1 MWPAIIAGITGV
13 ASAAASRPKDPK
25 EKRPIKTVIAIGIGA
40 GVAYGMYK
48 IIQKELAE
56 TIKKK
61 KNTKLFD
68 EEIDPKIN
76 ASYKPSQF
84 ITWADKL
91 EDSFNSNWLD
101 QTDEAAI
108 YSIMRKLKN
117 NTDWL
122 ELNKAYGLR
131 TYYDPFNLTYIT
143 GKEINLVKA
152 LQMELDTKEKNQVN
166 YILKSKGITYRI

>member
-1 MWPAIIAGITGV
+1 MWPAIIAGVTGV

-56 TIKKK
+56 AIQKK
-61 KNTKLFD
+61 KNKKMFD
-68 EEIDPKIN
+68 EEIDPKIK
-76 ASYKPSQF
+76 ASYKPTQF
-84 ITWADKL
+84 VTWADKL
-91 EDSFNSNWLD
+91 EDSFNSNFLD

-131 TYYDPFNLTYIT
+131 SYYDPFSLTYLT

-152 LQMELDTKEKNQVN
+152 LQMELDSKEKNTVN
-166 YILKSKGITYRI
+166 YILKTKGITYRV

>member
-1 MWPAIIAGITGV
+1 MWPAIIAGVTGI
-13 ASAAASRPKDPK
+13 ASAAASRPRDPK

-56 TIKKK
+56 AIKKK
-61 KNTKLFD
+61 KNKKMFD
-68 EEIDPKIN
+68 EEIDPKIK
-76 ASYKPSQF
+76 ASYKPTQF
-84 ITWADKL
+84 VTWADKL
-91 EDSFNSNWLD
+91 EDSFNSNFLD
-101 QTDEAAI
+101 QTDEASI

-131 TYYDPFNLTYIT
+131 SYYDPFSLTYIT

-166 YILKSKGITYRI
+166 YILKSKGITYRV

>member
-1 MWPAIIAGITGV
+1 MWPAIIAGVTGV

-56 TIKKK
+56 AIKKK
-61 KNTKLFD
+61 KNKKMFD
-68 EEIDPKIN
+68 EEIDPKIK
-76 ASYKPSQF
+76 ASYKPTQF
-84 ITWADKL
+84 VTWADKL
-91 EDSFNSNWLD
+91 EDSFNSNFLD
-101 QTDEAAI
+101 QTDEASI

-131 TYYDPFNLTYIT
+131 SYYDPFSLTYIT

-152 LQMELDTKEKNQVN
+152 LQIELDTKEKNQVN

>member
-1 MWPAIIAGITGV
+1 MWPAIIAGITGI

-48 IIQKELAE
+48 IVGKELAE
-56 TIKKK
+56 AIKKK

-108 YSIMRKLKN
+108 YGIMRKLKN

-131 TYYDPFNLTYIT
+131 SYYDPFNITYIT
-143 GKEINLVKA
+143 GKDINLVKA

-166 YILKSKGITYRI
+166 YILKSKGIKYRI

>member
-48 IIQKELAE
+48 IVGKELAE
-56 TIKKK
+56 AIKKK

-108 YSIMRKLKN
+108 YGIMRKLKN

-131 TYYDPFNLTYIT
+131 SYYDPFNLTYIT
-143 GKEINLVKA
+143 GKDINLIKA
-152 LQMELDTKEKNQVN
+152 LQMELDSKEKKQVN

>member
-1 MWPAIIAGITGV
+1 MWPAIIAGVTGV

-56 TIKKK
+56 AIQKK
-61 KNTKLFD
+61 KNKKMFD
-68 EEIDPKIN
+68 EEIDPKIK
-76 ASYKPSQF
+76 ASYKPTQF
-84 ITWADKL
+84 VTWADKL

-131 TYYDPFNLTYIT
+131 SYYDPFSLTYLT

-152 LQMELDTKEKNQVN
+152 LQMELDSKEKNNVN
-166 YILKSKGITYRI
+166 YILKTKGITYRV